1 MDGETRSGIFGSRHR
16 QGFFLMEALL
26 LALII
31 ALAAASVVPVYSE
44 WEDEKRLDL
53 AAAEACALIRSAQQ
67 EAKNGTADISGGG
80 IEEITVRFAPSGGR
94 VKYSTVRGVYSIK
107 PSGYL
112 PKGIVMNTTAQINF
126 KKDGF
131 AGGSGDYSFILFNE
145 KRTKGRRITV
155 AMYTGRVRAEDFIS

>member
-1 MDGETRSGIFGSRHR
+1 
-16 QGFFLMEALL
+16 MEALL

-31 ALAAASVVPVYSE
+31 ALAAASAVPVYSE

-67 EAKNGTADISGGG
+67 EAKNGTAAISGGG

-145 KRTKGRRITV
+145 KRTRGRRITV

>member
-1 MDGETRSGIFGSRHR
+1 
-16 QGFFLMEALL
+16 MEALL

-31 ALAAASVVPVYSE
+31 ALAAASAVPVYSE

-67 EAKNGTADISGGG
+67 EAKNGTAAISGGG

-112 PKGIVMNTTAQINF
+112 PKGIVMNATAQINF

>member
-1 MDGETRSGIFGSRHR
+1 
-16 QGFFLMEALL
+16 MEALL

-145 KRTKGRRITV
+145 NRTKGRRITV

>member
-31 ALAAASVVPVYSE
+31 ALAAASAVPVYSE

-67 EAKNGTADISGGG
+67 EAKTGRPLFPEGESRRSLSVSRRPA
-80 IEEITVRFAPSGGR
+80 EESSILRFA
-94 VKYSTVRGVYSIK
+94 VC
-107 PSGYL
+107 
-112 PKGIVMNTTAQINF
+112 TA
-126 KKDGF
+126 
-131 AGGSGDYSFILFNE
+131 SS
-145 KRTKGRRITV
+145 RRDIC
-155 AMYTGRVRAEDFIS
+155 RKES

>member
-1 MDGETRSGIFGSRHR
+1 
-16 QGFFLMEALL
+16 MEALL

-31 ALAAASVVPVYSE
+31 ALAAASAVPIYSE

-67 EAKNGTADISGGG
+67 EAKNGTAAISGGG

-145 KRTKGRRITV
+145 NRTKGRRITV

>member
-1 MDGETRSGIFGSRHR
+1 
-16 QGFFLMEALL
+16 MEALL

-31 ALAAASVVPVYSE
+31 ALAAASAVPVYSE

-67 EAKNGTADISGGG
+67 EAKNGTAAISGGG

-131 AGGSGDYSFILFNE
+131 AGGSGDYSFIFFNE

>member
-1 MDGETRSGIFGSRHR
+1 
-16 QGFFLMEALL
+16 MEALL

-31 ALAAASVVPVYSE
+31 ALAAASAVPVYSE

-145 KRTKGRRITV
+145 NRTKGRRITV

>member
-1 MDGETRSGIFGSRHR
+1 
-16 QGFFLMEALL
+16 MEALL

-31 ALAAASVVPVYSE
+31 ALAAASAVPVYSE

-67 EAKNGTADISGGG
+67 EAKNGTAAISGGG

-112 PKGIVMNTTAQINF
+112 PKGIVINTTAQINF

-155 AMYTGRVRAEDFIS
+155 AMYTGRVRAADFIS

>member
-31 ALAAASVVPVYSE
+31 ALAAASAVPVYSE

-67 EAKNGTADISGGG
+67 EAKNGTAAISGGG

-131 AGGSGDYSFILFNE
+131 AGGE
-145 KRTKGRRITV
+145 AVITV
-155 AMYTGRVRAEDFIS
+155 LFFLMKSGRKDGGSRSPCIREE

>member
-1 MDGETRSGIFGSRHR
+1 
-16 QGFFLMEALL
+16 MEALL
-26 LALII
+26 LTLII
-31 ALAAASVVPVYSE
+31 ALAAASAVPVYSE

-67 EAKNGTADISGGG
+67 EAKNGTAAISGGG

-155 AMYTGRVRAEDFIS
+155 AMYTGRVRAENFIS

>member
-1 MDGETRSGIFGSRHR
+1 MDGETRSGIFGSCHR

-26 LALII
+26 LTLII
-31 ALAAASVVPVYSE
+31 ALAAASAVPVYSE

-67 EAKNGTADISGGG
+67 EAKNGTAAISGGG

-145 KRTKGRRITV
+145 KRTKGWRITV

>member
-1 MDGETRSGIFGSRHR
+1 
-16 QGFFLMEALL
+16 MEALL

-31 ALAAASVVPVYSE
+31 ALAAASAVPVYSE

-53 AAAEACALIRSAQQ
+53 ATAEACALIRSAQQ
-67 EAKNGTADISGGG
+67 EAKNGTAAISGGG

>member
-1 MDGETRSGIFGSRHR
+1 
-16 QGFFLMEALL
+16 MEALL

-31 ALAAASVVPVYSE
+31 ALAAASAVPVYSE

-67 EAKNGTADISGGG
+67 EAKNGTAAISGGG

-112 PKGIVMNTTAQINF
+112 PKGIMMNTTAQINF

>member
-1 MDGETRSGIFGSRHR
+1 
-16 QGFFLMEALL
+16 MEALL

-31 ALAAASVVPVYSE
+31 ALAAASAVPVYSE

-67 EAKNGTADISGGG
+67 EAKNGTAAISGGG

-155 AMYTGRVRAEDFIS
+155 AMYTGRVRAENFIS

>member
-1 MDGETRSGIFGSRHR
+1 
-16 QGFFLMEALL
+16 MEALL

-31 ALAAASVVPVYSE
+31 ALAAASAVPVYSE

-67 EAKNGTADISGGG
+67 EAKNGTAAISGGG

-131 AGGSGDYSFILFNE
+131 AGGGSGDYSFILFNE

>member
-1 MDGETRSGIFGSRHR
+1 
-16 QGFFLMEALL
+16 MEALL

-31 ALAAASVVPVYSE
+31 ALAAASAVPVYSE

-67 EAKNGTADISGGG
+67 EAKNGTAAISGGG

-126 KKDGF
+126 KKNGF